1 MVADH
6 PNVELL
12 RRGYAA
18 YSSGDMET
26 INEVFADDIVWH
38 VAGRSELAGD
48 YNGKD
53 EVFGFFAKLMEV
65 SEGTSRIE
73 VHDVL
78 ANDEHGAVLI
88 TETATRA
95 GREFSGRAVH
105 TFHLEGGKVIEFW
118 DAPLDQYATDD
129 FLA

>member
-1 MVADH
+1 VADH

-18 YSSGDMET
+18 YSTGDMET

-48 YNGKD
+48 YIGKD
-53 EVFGFFAKLMEV
+53 EVFGFFAKLMAV
-65 SEGTSRIE
+65 SEGTNRIE

-88 TETATRA
+88 TQTATRG
-95 GREFSGRAVH
+95 GRQFSGRAVH
-105 TFHLEGGKVIEFW
+105 TFHFQDGQVTEFW
-118 DAPLDQYATDD
+118 DAPLDQYASDE

>member
-1 MVADH
+1 VADH

-12 RRGYAA
+12 QRGYAA

-38 VAGRSELAGD
+38 IGGRSDLAGD

-53 EVFGFFAKLMEV
+53 EVFGFFAKLMER
-65 SEGTSRIE
+65 SEGTNRIE

-78 ANDEHGAVLI
+78 ANDEHGAVLV
-88 TETATRA
+88 TETATR
-95 GREFSGRAVH
+95 GEHEFSGRSVH
-105 TFHLEGGKVIEFW
+105 TFHLHDGKVTEFW
-118 DAPLDQYATDD
+118 DAPLDQYATDE
-129 FLA
+129 FYA